1 LNPRTSFL
9 TGATG
14 FLGSSLAV
22 ELLQRDRERIYCL
35 VRPHG
40 DVHERLRGAVVAAAE
55 AAGVAHLV
63 EDRLDRLVP
72 LAGDIA
78 AEDLG
83 LSDEARAILA
93 AAPADECWH
102 SAASLRYE
110 DRHKDE
116 IVGTNVDGTRHLLD
130 AITGLGIG
138 ELNHIS
144 TAYVAGIRT
153 GEVHEEPF
161 DPSYEPNNWYEAS
174 KRQGED
180 LVVDRAGAFDRVRI
194 MRPSIVIGN
203 MSTYRS
209 TSSSGYYGFLRG
221 LSKFCGLVEGN
232 EAGYLDNNR
241 VQLFLEPQ
249 SSLNLVPVDLLVSEA
264 VDLADG
270 GHGGDELSYFH
281 LTNPFPVTLER
292 ARVGPESSIERLRLE
307 LIEDR
312 SELREADALLDDALD
327 FYRPY
332 LRNDK
337 QFVRSRDES
346 TPPSA
351 MFISDEA
358 LAAFSVRHFD
368 ETADL
373 ETLTIVD
380 HSAVTAP

>member
-1 LNPRTSFL
+1 MNPRTSFL

-130 AITGLGIG
+130 AI
-138 ELNHIS
+138 
-144 TAYVAGIRT
+144 AKFR
-153 GEVHEEPF
+153 
-161 DPSYEPNNWYEAS
+161 AS
-174 KRQGED
+174 SD
-180 LVVDRAGAFDRVRI
+180 LREIFGDAF
-194 MRPSIVIGN
+194 
-203 MSTYRS
+203 
-209 TSSSGYYGFLRG
+209 
-221 LSKFCGLVEGN
+221 
-232 EAGYLDNNR
+232 
-241 VQLFLEPQ
+241 
-249 SSLNLVPVDLLVSEA
+249 VDLYSDVKAGEHDAYQQVISPWERQ
-264 VDLADG
+264 
-270 GHGGDELSYFH
+270 H
-281 LTNPFPVTLER
+281 L
-292 ARVGPESSIERLRLE
+292 
-307 LIEDR
+307 
-312 SELREADALLDDALD
+312 LL
-327 FYRPY
+327 
-332 LRNDK
+332 N
-337 QFVRSRDES
+337 V
-346 TPPSA
+346 
-351 MFISDEA
+351 
-358 LAAFSVRHFD
+358 
-368 ETADL
+368 
-373 ETLTIVD
+373 
-380 HSAVTAP
+380 

>member
-1 LNPRTSFL
+1 MNPRTSFL

-174 KRQGED
+174 KRQGEE

-194 MRPSIVIGN
+194 MRPSIVIG
-203 MSTYRS
+203 MSIRS
-209 TSSSGYYGFLRG
+209 TSSSGYP
-221 LSKFCGLVEGN
+221 S
-232 EAGYLDNNR
+232 
-241 VQLFLEPQ
+241 
-249 SSLNLVPVDLLVSEA
+249 SEA
-264 VDLADG
+264 RRSSCGSSRATGRLPRQQHVRFLTPVVAEPRTVDPLVRADPPTAATG
-270 GHGGDELSYFH
+270 RRTRTSPH
-281 LTNPFPVTLER
+281 N
-292 ARVGPESSIERLRLE
+292 
-307 LIEDR
+307 
-312 SELREADALLDDALD
+312 
-327 FYRPY
+327 
-332 LRNDK
+332 
-337 QFVRSRDES
+337 RSRS
-346 TPPSA
+346 P
-351 MFISDEA
+351 
-358 LAAFSVRHFD
+358 
-368 ETADL
+368 
-373 ETLTIVD
+373 
-380 HSAVTAP
+380 